1 MKLIVGLGNPD
12 KEYLNTFHNLG
23 FMAVDVVANRLGV
36 EFSKTKCRAMLA
48 ETKVGGEKIIIAK
61 PLTYMNLSG
70 ESVRE
75 LISFYKIDLKDL
87 LVIYDDFDL
96 DKGVLRLRENG
107 SAGTHNGMR
116 NIIKELG
123 SEKFA
128 RVRIG
133 FKPQGECKIPL
144 LNLVLSGIK
153 EQDKPLF
160 DKAVALAGDA
170 AVEFAKG
177 VTFQNVMQ
185 KYNGKTKEQ

>member
-23 FMAVDVVANRLGV
+23 FMAVDKTAQELDID
-36 EFSKTKCRAMLA
+36 FSKTKCRALIA
-48 ETKVGGEKIIIAK
+48 ETKIGKEKIILAK

-75 LISFYKIDLKDL
+75 LMSYYKIQPSEL
-87 LVIYDDFDL
+87 LVIYDDYDL
-96 DKGVLRLRENG
+96 NKGILRLRENG

-116 NIIKELG
+116 NIIKEIAT
-123 SEKFA
+123 ENFA

-133 FKPQGECKIPL
+133 FHPEGENKIPL

-153 EQDKPLF
+153 QEDKPLF
-160 DKAVALAGDA
+160 EEAVSLAGKA
-170 AVEFAKG
+170 AAEFAKG
-177 VTFQNVMQ
+177 TAFQVIMQ
-185 KYNGKTKEQ
+185 KYNGKTQK